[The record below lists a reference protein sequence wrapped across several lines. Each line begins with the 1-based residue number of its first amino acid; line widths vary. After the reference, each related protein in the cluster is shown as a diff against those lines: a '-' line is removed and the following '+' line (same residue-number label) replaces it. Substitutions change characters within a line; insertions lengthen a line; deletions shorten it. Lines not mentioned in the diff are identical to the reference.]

1 MRLSKMERQDKILD
15 IILTQQIATQE
26 ELVGALKLAGVEC
39 TQATVSRDIKE
50 LNLVKV
56 TMADGRQKYVSMIRD
71 QDMMQD
77 RVIKVFTQAAQSCE
91 TADNLVVIQTLTGMA
106 QAAATAID
114 AMNLPGIVGSLAGDD
129 TIFVAT
135 RSAAAAERLRE
146 ALTPLIHRPH

>member
-1 MRLSKMERQDKILD
+1 MRLSKMARQDKILD
-15 IILTQQIATQE
+15 IILTQPIGTQE
-26 ELVGALKLAGVEC
+26 ELVTALKKAGVEC

-56 TMADGRQKYVSMIRD
+56 TLADGRQKYVSMVRD

-77 RVIKVFTQAAQSCE
+77 RVIKVFTQAAQSCA
-91 TADNLVVIQTLTGMA
+91 TADNIVVVQTLTGMA

-114 AMNLPGIVGSLAGDD
+114 AMNLPEIVGTLAGDD

-135 RSAAAAERLRE
+135 RSAADAERLRE
-146 ALTPLIHRPH
+146 ALVPLIHRL